1 MSNRSLLTHHL
12 PSFSTPGMV
21 SDGCHYCFLFI
32 FLSVISF
39 VCQYTCCFI
48 LSVCSFI
55 ATCLSSFRFLC
66 SSYAPTLHSTF
77 FLTLILSL
85 VFFFKSLVTFTITLV
100 SISLNIYPF
109 RSSFY
114 FLICLSLMAHLS
126 IFQASLIN
134 YCLLLSFPVFT
145 IALSFVQSLP
155 HPFSR
160 SVFLSFPYHPYSS
173 FVHDQSLPSLLCFA
187 LPFLF
192 HYRLSF
198 LQTLAIPSF

>member
-1 MSNRSLLTHHL
+1 MGVIIIFSLFSLVLFLSCVNVHAVLSYLFVRSLSLACLHSD
-12 PSFSTPGMV
+12 SFA
-21 SDGCHYCFLFI
+21 L
-32 FLSVISF
+32 
-39 VCQYTCCFI
+39 
-48 LSVCSFI
+48 
-55 ATCLSSFRFLC
+55 
-66 SSYAPTLHSTF
+66 PTLQPSTVLF
-77 FLTLILSL
+77 FDTDSLSCL
-85 VFFFKSLVTFTITLV
+85 FFFKSLVTFTITLV

-114 FLICLSLMAHLS
+114 FLICPSLMARLS
-126 IFQASLIN
+126 TFQASLIN